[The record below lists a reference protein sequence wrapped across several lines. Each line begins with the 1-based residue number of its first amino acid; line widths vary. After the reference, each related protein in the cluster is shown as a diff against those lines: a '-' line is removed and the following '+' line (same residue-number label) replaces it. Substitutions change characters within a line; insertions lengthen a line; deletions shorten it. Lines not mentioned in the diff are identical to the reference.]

1 MIIMRRMRVDPHRPQ
16 PEVLEQAV
24 EVLRRGGVV
33 AYPTE
38 TFYGLGANAFDSE
51 ACRRILE
58 LKGREVEKALP
69 IIVADIE
76 QLDLVA
82 DELPRAVAPLADRF
96 WPGPLTLVIPVR
108 SGLPGALADRSTVA
122 VRVSGLVLAREL
134 ARRGGFP
141 LTSTSANRSG
151 GASARTAD
159 EVEAMLG
166 EGLDLI
172 LDGGPTPGGNPS
184 TIVEVSGAEP
194 RFLRPGAVRFEDVR
208 RALGIAARRHSLD

>member
-1 MIIMRRMRVDPHRPQ
+1 
-16 PEVLEQAV
+16 VLKQAV
-24 EVLRRGGVV
+24 EVLRRGGLV

-51 ACRRILE
+51 AYGRILE
-58 LKGREVEKALP
+58 LKGRDAEKALP
-69 IIVADIE
+69 VIVADVE

-108 SGLPGALADRSTVA
+108 SGLPGALADLSTVA
-122 VRVSGLVLAREL
+122 ARVSGLALAREL
-134 ARRGGFP
+134 ARRGAFP

-151 GASARTAD
+151 GASARTAG

-166 EGLDLI
+166 EGLELI

-184 TIVEVSGAEP
+184 TIVDVTGAEP
-194 RFLRPGAVRFEDVR
+194 RLLRPGAVPFEDVR
-208 RALGIAARRHSLD
+208 RALGVTAGRHSLD